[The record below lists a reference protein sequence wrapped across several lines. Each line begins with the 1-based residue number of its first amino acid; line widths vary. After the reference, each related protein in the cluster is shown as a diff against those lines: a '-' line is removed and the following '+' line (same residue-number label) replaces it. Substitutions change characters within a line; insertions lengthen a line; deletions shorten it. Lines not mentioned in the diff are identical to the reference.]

1 MHLAL
6 VSGVR
11 CVSIFTCTIRW
22 ETYEASGIVGDAQ
35 NNILSFILSAVEGF
49 LLKSSSSRHANA
61 RA

>member
-35 NNILSFILSAVEGF
+35 NNIMSLEGF